1 MGLKILILLRSVFII
16 NFIID
21 LLTNIFLDEDVRWN
35 STFNLLKNF
44 LILYPAIKSTIEI
57 SKDIKDKNEY
67 SFSNNEIEY
76 IRQTFEIFTI
86 FTKPSEIL
94 QGSRYPTIEYVYP
107 YVYLTRYKLDRKYRD
122 ENLVSKLFFNRF
134 FLYCY
139 SY

>member
-1 MGLKILILLRSVFII
+1 M
-16 NFIID
+16 
-21 LLTNIFLDEDVRWN
+21 FLDEDVRWN
-35 STFNLLKNF
+35 STFNLLKKF
-44 LILYPAIKSTIEI
+44 LILYSTIKSTIEI

-86 FTKPSEIL
+86 FTKLFEIL
-94 QGSRYPTIEYVYP
+94 QESRYPTIEYVYL

-139 SY
+139 LLFLLRNLY